1 MQYYVSK
8 IDENNLKLTIKEKE
22 ISEIFFKI
30 HIVCWKYVFAEN
42 DIFNKVSQQLYVSQK
57 RNKLGRDGRFY

>member
-42 DIFNKVSQQLYVSQK
+42 DIFNKVSQQL
-57 RNKLGRDGRFY
+57 